1 MAVKTIAIVHHTHTD
16 FGYTD
21 HSERTK
27 KQQVKYVDLAVEYV
41 LKSSHYPEG
50 ARFAWTLEVGYAV
63 RQWWQQANDE
73 KKQRF
78 MEALATGRL
87 EVTGLPFNVTAFM
100 SREEWE
106 TALHW
111 LPEDLWE
118 KAKVRTAM
126 QNDVN
131 GMHTPG
137 MEMAWDRGV
146 KTLWIGPNSYYGAP
160 PMPTPTAFHWE
171 IAPGKK
177 MFVWLNAGYDNGV
190 FMFNPNWREGPVPN
204 VADLR
209 YREPEAGD
217 IWAAD
222 EASVRAAHKRCLEC
236 LAEIE
241 GTGKSADDSNGPTKS
256 QISGGYK
263 WETLP
268 VSVTSLW
275 RMDNDPPFYH
285 LVDFVAKWNELG
297 LQPRLELCTAGCAI
311 DKIKEEAG
319 EELPTYTGQWID
331 WWANGNA
338 SAPVE
343 MAANREAKRTLRT
356 AALPLFGELTEEQN
370 RILWEAWENVC
381 MYDEHCFSS
390 WASVSNPYSTYNLSQ
405 AAEKN
410 CYVYRALDDAQC
422 LLAERARALT
432 KDDKNKIV
440 VFNPGEKEMT
450 AFVELPVN
458 CMRGEY
464 ASVYCEETG
473 ALLPLEYRDGVAN
486 FVRPQSPDEFGPEN
500 VSRTFSDKAERQA
513 VRFGPVNIPP
523 MGCLHFVPGKEPAA
537 AEPFCGEVTVKTDA
551 NGWPVLVYFPGQ
563 SAPAVD
569 GAFGELLSVEADGF
583 SPRWT
588 FRDIF
593 HDPDEAARAR
603 MCEEHLRE
611 VPAVC
616 GAAVCTEE
624 NGVLCYE
631 QPLAHPAA
639 VYARRVMTVDLHTKT
654 VKFELR
660 MNRRSDF
667 APEVIFLRFDA
678 PGEDTLPCISNAGA
692 VFKPEE
698 EQLPGSCMD
707 FYAVDGWLHYPG
719 GWLLNSTDAA
729 LVTFGETGVVRRKT
743 KRTGPA
749 NRIYMRLFDNVW
761 DTNFTANACGQMNFR
776 FAACA
781 DVPVQQAETAARS
794 LETEPVVVVK
804 MGYK

>member
-63 RQWWQQANDE
+63 RQWWQQANEE

-100 SREEWE
+100 GREEWE

-111 LPEDLWE
+111 LPGDLWE
-118 KAKVRTAM
+118 KANVRTAM

-160 PMPTPTAFHWE
+160 PMPTPTAFNWE

-241 GTGKSADDSNGPTKS
+241 GTGKDTDDSNGPTKS
-256 QISGGYK
+256 QVFGGYR

-311 DKIKEEAG
+311 DKIKAEVG
-319 EELPTYTGQWID
+319 EDIPTYSGQWID

-343 MAANREAKRTLRT
+343 MACNREAKRTLRT
-356 AALPLFGELTEEQN
+356 AALPLFGELTEDQKQTVRET
-370 RILWEAWENVC
+370 WENIC

-390 WASVSNPYSTYNLSQ
+390 WASVSNPYSFYNLSQ

-458 CMRGEY
+458 CMRGE
-464 ASVYCEETG
+464 
-473 ALLPLEYRDGVAN
+473 
-486 FVRPQSPDEFGPEN
+486 
-500 VSRTFSDKAERQA
+500 
-513 VRFGPVNIPP
+513 
-523 MGCLHFVPGKEPAA
+523 
-537 AEPFCGEVTVKTDA
+537 
-551 NGWPVLVYFPGQ
+551 
-563 SAPAVD
+563 
-569 GAFGELLSVEADGF
+569 
-583 SPRWT
+583 
-588 FRDIF
+588 
-593 HDPDEAARAR
+593 
-603 MCEEHLRE
+603 
-611 VPAVC
+611 
-616 GAAVCTEE
+616 
-624 NGVLCYE
+624 
-631 QPLAHPAA
+631 
-639 VYARRVMTVDLHTKT
+639 
-654 VKFELR
+654 
-660 MNRRSDF
+660 
-667 APEVIFLRFDA
+667 
-678 PGEDTLPCISNAGA
+678 
-692 VFKPEE
+692 
-698 EQLPGSCMD
+698 
-707 FYAVDGWLHYPG
+707 
-719 GWLLNSTDAA
+719 
-729 LVTFGETGVVRRKT
+729 
-743 KRTGPA
+743 
-749 NRIYMRLFDNVW
+749 
-761 DTNFTANACGQMNFR
+761 
-776 FAACA
+776 
-781 DVPVQQAETAARS
+781 
-794 LETEPVVVVK
+794 
-804 MGYK
+804 